1 MTALQISE
9 ELAEKIHKE
18 AKTRGVS
25 IEEYLNS
32 AIRRERTLAARQKIE
47 QEQEWWLSLSLKER
61 AKLEGEFVA
70 VHNKKLIDHDE
81 DKVALTRR
89 IREKY
94 GSIPILIMPAEGP
107 RELNM
112 YSPRLVRQ

>member
-1 MTALQISE
+1 MTVLQISE
-9 ELAEKIHKE
+9 ELAGKIQEE

-25 IEEYLNS
+25 IEEYLAS

-47 QEQEWWLSLSLKER
+47 QEQAWWLALSLSER
-61 AKLEGEFVA
+61 ARYEGEYIA

-81 DKVALTRR
+81 DETALSRR

-94 GSIPILIMPAEGP
+94 GNTPVLIMPAEGP
-107 RELNM
+107 RELHI
-112 YSPRLVRQ
+112 YSPRVIR